1 MDVQSI
7 GNCAGKVWE
16 LLNSEHR
23 KWSYNEIKKSTGM
36 SDREINAS
44 IGWLAREGKLN
55 IEETQVGKRNILYIE
70 LNFFI
75 G

>member
-7 GNCAGKVWE
+7 GNCAGVIWK
-16 LLNSEHR
+16 LLNGEHR
-23 KWSYNEIKKSTGM
+23 KWSYNEIKKSTGL
-36 SDREINAS
+36 SDREINAA

-55 IEETQVGKRNILYIE
+55 IEETQQGKRNILYIE